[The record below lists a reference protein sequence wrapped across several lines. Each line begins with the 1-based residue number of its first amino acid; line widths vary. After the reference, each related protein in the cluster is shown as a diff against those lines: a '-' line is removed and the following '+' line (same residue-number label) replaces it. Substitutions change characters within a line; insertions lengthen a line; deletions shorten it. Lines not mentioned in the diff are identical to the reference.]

1 MMDSMK
7 LWLIQQLIA
16 TIVIKLDED
25 TLRQAAN
32 GLIEAAESAIHRS
45 ENKLD
50 DNLLP
55 LLEQLDKAFGDPSD

>member
-7 LWLIQQLIA
+7 LWLIQQLIS
-16 TIVIKLDED
+16 TIVLKLDEG

-32 GLIEAAESAIHRS
+32 GLIEAAEAAARRS

-50 DNLLP
+50 DSVLP
-55 LLEQLDKAFGDPSD
+55 LLAQLDKAFGDPSD